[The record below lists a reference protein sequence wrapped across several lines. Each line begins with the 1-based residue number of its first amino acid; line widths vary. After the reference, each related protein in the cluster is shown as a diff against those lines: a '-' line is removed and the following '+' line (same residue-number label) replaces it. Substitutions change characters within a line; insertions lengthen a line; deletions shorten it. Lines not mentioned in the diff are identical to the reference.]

1 MPATL
6 QHKSRCTINATAKII
21 KLNLYHITERNQLK
35 LTAFYTRLRNEIYLV
50 PPPIVFVNT
59 NLDKSHK
66 YGLELQDRFQVT
78 QDLSARVNY
87 AYTVAKIDREDEGN
101 GAYNGKKLPG
111 VSAHSITAGL
121 DYRVLANGTLSLTQN
136 WRSRAYAMEDFAN
149 VQRKQKAFNSTD
161 IGYSHNFDQFTLFA
175 QVNNVFDKKNGLWVR
190 DDAVYPVNFTRTWYA
205 GVRASF

>member
-1 MPATL
+1 M
-6 QHKSRCTINATAKII
+6 
-21 KLNLYHITERNQLK
+21 
-35 LTAFYTRLRNEIYLV
+35 RNEIYLV
-50 PPPIVFVNT
+50 PIVFETAVNT

-175 QVNNVFDKKNGLWVR
+175 HVSNVFDKKNGVSMS
-190 DDAVYPVNFTRTWYA
+190 DDVIYPVNFTRTWHA
-205 GVRASF
+205 GARISF